1 MATWQVPFLNLKI
14 KMHTPHQC
22 STGGTLFEDDYHQLY
37 SPVIC
42 AGGARCK
49 DSTVQ
54 QNLCRLSRALQTT
67 VLCLFKFL
75 IGPEFKRYSVQ
86 ADTVWMPKLSFVKTL
101 GFFVWLL
108 VKQLGGGTWEGVCAA
123 CTGICFYS
131 FFRSLW
137 TVICVHFF
145 LLLIWW

>member
-42 AGGARCK
+42 AGGARRK

-54 QNLCRLSRALQTT
+54 QT
-67 VLCLFKFL
+67 
-75 IGPEFKRYSVQ
+75 VQ
-86 ADTVWMPKLSFVKTL
+86 AVQSTSNHCLVFVQIFNRARIQKVLSASWHSLNAKTV
-101 GFFVWLL
+101 
-108 VKQLGGGTWEGVCAA
+108 
-123 CTGICFYS
+123 
-131 FFRSLW
+131 FR
-137 TVICVHFF
+137 
-145 LLLIWW
+145 